1 MRALCLALLG
11 ILASEPELRWSR
23 QGEPTE
29 QALALVAL
37 LQSAA
42 LQGLDAEDYDGALW
56 SERLAE
62 IHSRSGQRAF
72 DDALTSAAERY
83 VGDLSL
89 GRIDPREAGLSLE
102 RPAGLEVRAFVREL
116 AAADDVEGRL
126 REAEPPFA
134 AYRSTL
140 LALRQYLE
148 LARRDPGPPLAASD
162 IVRPG
167 ARWSEAGRLAER
179 LWLLGDLPGPVPVPD
194 RYAGA
199 LVSGVRR
206 FQARHALAPDG
217 RIGPL
222 TLEALNLPLSRRVEQ
237 LRLSLERMRWL
248 PRNLPAPPIV
258 VNIPEYRLR
267 AFGPPDVLAMNVV
280 VGTAYE
286 HPTPIFTST
295 LQRVVFRPPW
305 IVPTSIERDELA
317 AEFERDPR
325 AMSRLGFQAI
335 DRRGRV
341 VAPARAARGLRTGD
355 VRLRQAP
362 GPKNALGLVKFDL
375 PNPFGVYLHGTPDRG
390 LFALPRRDFS
400 HGCIRLEDAPA
411 LAARVLGWT
420 PESVR
425 AAMRG
430 DRTFAVDVPVK
441 FPVLILYSTAVVRE
455 DGAVRFLEDVYGEDL
470 ALERALE
477 LSRAQG
483 FRTTAARGPQD
494 PRPSFAAPRLQ

>member
-1 MRALCLALLG
+1 VRALCLALLG

-23 QGEPTE
+23 QGEPTG
-29 QALALVAL
+29 QALAVVAV

-42 LQGLDAEDYDGALW
+42 LQGLDSGDYDGPLW
-56 SERLAE
+56 AERLAGL
-62 IHSRSGQRAF
+62 HSGSSQRAF

-83 VGDLSL
+83 VGDLSA
-89 GRIDPREAGLSLE
+89 GRSDPREAGLLLE
-102 RPAGLEVRAFVREL
+102 RAEGLDVSAFVRQL
-116 AAADDVEGRL
+116 AAADDVEARL

-134 AYRSTL
+134 GYRSAV

-148 LARRDPGPPLAASD
+148 LARRDPGPPLAAPG

-167 ARWSEAGRLAER
+167 DPWSEAGRLSER

-194 RYAGA
+194 RYAGS

-222 TLEALNLPLSRRVEQ
+222 TLEALNVPLSRRVEQ

-248 PRNLPAPPIV
+248 PRRLPAPPIV

-267 AFGPPDVLAMNVV
+267 AFGPPGVLAMKVV

-286 HPTPIFTST
+286 HPTPIFSST

-317 AEFERDPR
+317 AEFERDPG

-335 DRRGRV
+335 DGRGRV
-341 VAPARAARGLRTGD
+341 VAPTTAAGKLRTGD

-375 PNPFGVYLHGTPDRG
+375 PNPFGVYLHGTPARG
-390 LFALPRRDFS
+390 LFALARRDFS

-420 PESVR
+420 PERVR
-425 AAMRG
+425 AAMNG
-430 DRTFAVDVPVK
+430 DRTLAVEVPVK
-441 FPVLILYSTAVVRE
+441 FPVLILYSTAVIRE

-483 FRTTAARGPQD
+483 FRTSAARRQD